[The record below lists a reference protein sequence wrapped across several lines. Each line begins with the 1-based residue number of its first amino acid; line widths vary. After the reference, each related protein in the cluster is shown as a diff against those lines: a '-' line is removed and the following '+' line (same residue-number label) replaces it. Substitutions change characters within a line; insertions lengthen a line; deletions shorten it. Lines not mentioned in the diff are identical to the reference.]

1 MAKKVFFSKDFFG
14 LLLSLLTLCTIVLTR
29 QATPIIFLGWSF
41 YLIYNSK
48 ESLSVLGQKYRH
60 ELRSPIFLSLI
71 VLGIYSV
78 ISTFWSN
85 ELSMTLRE
93 SLGILGM
100 MLSFPL
106 IGVVTQLKSWPS
118 KIVQNGLIIF
128 LISLLSLA
136 FQTLTD
142 ISLRDILGMHVKTIK
157 PNYELL
163 SILILPLTLASIL
176 EKKFISRSFILLTYG
191 LFFIVIDVKTSGV
204 ALLAFTLCWGISY
217 RLKAPRFIANFLM
230 LVTIVY
236 NFCLPFIFHFYHTA
250 IQQDYFQL
258 PRMIRSFI
266 HRLYIWEYSSAKII
280 EKPWFGWGAGITRN
294 FVETEN
300 VSGSDLQLL
309 PSHPHNYVLQ
319 LWLEMGFVGIFLF
332 TVTQILILRTIANI
346 KDVLARSLYYA
357 FYIFILLILSSAHS
371 LWHKW
376 WIFWIALCSGLFI
389 KLIVSHKKTSH

>member
-14 LLLSLLTLCTIVLTR
+14 LFLSLLTLCTIVLTR
-29 QATPIIFLGWSF
+29 QATPVVFLGWCF

-48 ESLSVLGQKYRH
+48 ESLSVLGQKYLH

-78 ISTFWSN
+78 ISTLWSN
-85 ELSMTLRE
+85 DPSMTLGE

-106 IGVVTQLKSWPS
+106 IGVVAQLKSWPS
-118 KIVQNGLIIF
+118 RIVQNGMIIF
-128 LISLLSLA
+128 LISLVALA

-142 ISLRDILGMHVKTIK
+142 IKLRALFGMHVKTIK

-163 SILILPLTLASIL
+163 SIMIIPLIVPSIL
-176 EKKFISRSFILLTYG
+176 EKKFISRAFMLLIYG
-191 LFFIVIDVKTSGV
+191 LFFFIIDVKTSGI
-204 ALLAFTLCWGISY
+204 ALLAFAFLWGISY
-217 RLKAPRFIANFLM
+217 SLKAPKFIAYCLM
-230 LVTIVY
+230 IVTTFY

-250 IQQDYFQL
+250 VQKDYFEL
-258 PRMIRSFI
+258 PITIRSFI
-266 HRLYIWEYSSAKII
+266 HRLYIWEYSSSKIM

-294 FVETEN
+294 FIESES
-300 VSGSDLQLL
+300 VSGNNLQLL

-319 LWLEMGFVGIFLF
+319 LWLELGVVGISLF
-332 TVTQILILRTIANI
+332 TLTQFLILRSIAHI
-346 KDVLARSLYYA
+346 KDTLARSLYYA
-357 FYIFILLILSSAHS
+357 FYIFIMLILSSAHS

-376 WIFWIALCSGLFI
+376 WIFWIALCTGLFI
-389 KLIVSHKKTSH
+389 KLIVSHNKNSH